1 MSTLS
6 FSAQTAE
13 LAQTG
18 GDVTGIVIVIAAVL
32 IIAGAVLFFAM
43 RARSKRD
50 D

>member
-1 MSTLS
+1 MNTIS
-6 FSAQTAE
+6 FNARSAE

-18 GDVTGIVIVIAAVL
+18 GDITGIVIVVAAVL